1 MQMKTIKR
9 VSIFFGIIAVVA
21 IGGLIFLQTDVF
33 GQSPSEKRM
42 ERIKKSPHFKD
53 GKFNNEHFTPDL
65 AEGVSYWDILKSYRK
80 KVENKE
86 PDFVLPSVKTDL
98 KALNSDNPK
107 LVWFGHSSYLLFIN
121 GKTILV
127 DPVFCG
133 HASPVSF
140 MIKNFEGSNVYS
152 VDDMPEIDVLIISHD
167 HYDHLDYKT
176 VKALKPKVKHVLT
189 SLGTGEHL
197 EKWGYNPNIINE
209 LDWSESITID
219 SVLHF
224 TSTPARH
231 FSGRGLKRN
240 QAFWSSFVLKTPTHS
255 IFIGGDSGY
264 DTHFKTIG
272 EKYGPFDL
280 AILECGQYNYFW
292 KYIHTMPEETALAA
306 TELKAKL
313 LLPVHWGKFRLALH
327 PWTEPIERVTKEAE
341 RLNQP
346 IATPMIGE
354 VLEIRN
360 PSPPAPRGGV
370 SDKKWWLLVK

>member
-1 MQMKTIKR
+1 MT
-9 VSIFFGIIAVVA
+9 IFFGIVAVLIAG
-21 IGGLIFLQTDVF
+21 IFIFLQTDVF
-33 GQSPSEKRM
+33 GQIATGSRL

-65 AEGVSYWDILKSYRK
+65 AEGVSYWDILKSYLK

-98 KALNSDNPK
+98 KALHADNPQ
-107 LVWFGHSSYLLFIN
+107 LVWFGHSSYLLRIN

-127 DPVFCG
+127 DPVFSG
-133 HASPVSF
+133 NASPVSF
-140 MIKNFEGSNVYS
+140 FGKNYEGSNVYG
-152 VDDMPEIDVLIISHD
+152 VEDMPNIDVLIISHD

-176 VKALKPKVKHVLT
+176 VKALKPKVKQVLT
-189 SLGTGEHL
+189 SLGTGVNL
-197 EKWGYNPNIINE
+197 EKWGYNPNTINE
-209 LDWSESITID
+209 LDWTESVTID

-240 QAFWSSFVLKTPTHS
+240 QAFWSSFVLKTPTHN

-272 EKYGPFDL
+272 EQYGPFDL

-306 TELKAKL
+306 TDLKAKL
-313 LLPVHWGKFRLALH
+313 LLPVHWAKFTLALH
-327 PWTEPIERVTKEAE
+327 PWTEPIERVTKKAAE
-341 RLNQP
+341 LNQP

-354 VLEIRN
+354 VLEI
-360 PSPPAPRGGV
+360 SPLTPRGGT
-370 SDKKWWLLVK
+370 KKWWSMK

>member
-1 MQMKTIKR
+1 MI
-9 VSIFFGIIAVVA
+9 VA
-21 IGGLIFLQTDVF
+21 GTFIFLQTNVF

-42 ERIKKSPHFKD
+42 ERIKKSPHFRD

-86 PDFVLPSVKTDL
+86 PDFILPSVKTDL
-98 KALNSDNPK
+98 KGLVSGDLKSPTLGQGILNPSQQSEQPK

-127 DPVFCG
+127 DPVFSG

-140 MIKNFEGSNVYS
+140 MIENFEGSNVYS

-176 VKALKPKVKHVLT
+176 VRALKPKVKHVLT

-264 DTHFKTIG
+264 DTHFKAIG
-272 EKYGPFDL
+272 EQYGPFDL

-354 VLEIRN
+354 VLEIGGTV
-360 PSPPAPRGGV
+360 PS
-370 SDKKWWLLVK
+370 KKWWRF